1 MNNSDKLYEYLKR
14 QEGLNI
20 VLITTKKRWHRGN
33 DYYLLAKEIESKLTN
48 CEVIDISKL
57 FSCKGHN
64 LESVD
69 CSIPNAVTLDRNK
82 NPYTFIRHW
91 ASTVTENDELYPE
104 ATKIF
109 NSDIIIFFDK
119 SI

>member
-1 MNNSDKLYEYLKR
+1 MNKSDKLYEYLKLHD
-14 QEGLNI
+14 ESNI
-20 VLITTKKRWHRGN
+20 VLLTTKKRWHRGN
-33 DYYLLAKEIESKLTN
+33 DYYLLAQEMQSKLTN

-57 FSCKGHN
+57 FSK
-64 LESVD
+64 
-69 CSIPNAVTLDRNK
+69 PNEIIMDRNK

-91 ASTVTENDELYPE
+91 ASTVAESDELYPE

>member
-1 MNNSDKLYEYLKR
+1 MNKSDKLYEYLK
-14 QEGLNI
+14 QHEGSKI
-20 VLITTKKRWHRGN
+20 VILTTKKRWHGGN
-33 DYYLLAKEIESKLTN
+33 DYYLLAKEIESKLTD

-57 FSCKGHN
+57 FSCKGDE
-64 LESVD
+64 LKSVD
-69 CSIPNAVTLDRNK
+69 CSKPNSVIIDRNK

-91 ASTVTENDELYPE
+91 ASTVTENDELYTE
-104 ATKIF
+104 ANKIF